1 LGQKVNPVGLRIGI
15 NKDWTSRWFA
25 KRGLKERLLED
36 HIIRKVVKRKLY
48 YAGLSKMEIERKGNK
63 MMLNMYVARPGVVI
77 GKRGSEIEKL
87 KKLVSGL
94 TSSDVTIN
102 VRQVDKPEVD
112 AQLVA
117 ENIAL
122 QIEKRTPHRRAIK
135 KTMKLAEKA
144 GAQGIKIKCSGKLGG
159 AEMARC
165 EWRQEGRVSLQT
177 FKANID
183 YGFAEAITTAGV
195 IGVKVWVFKGDAE

>member
-1 LGQKVNPVGLRIGI
+1 LGQKVNPIGLRIGI

-25 KRGLKERLLED
+25 KKGLKERLLED
-36 HIIRKVVKRKLY
+36 YIIRKVVKRKLY
-48 YAGLSKMEIERKGNK
+48 YAGLSRMEIERKGNK

-135 KTMKLAEKA
+135 KAMNLAEKA
-144 GAQGIKIKCSGKLGG
+144 GAQGIKIKCSGKLGES
-159 AEMARC
+159 EMARC
-165 EWRQEGRVSLQT
+165 EWRQQGRVSLQT

-195 IGVKVWVFKGDAE
+195 IGVKVWVFKGDVE